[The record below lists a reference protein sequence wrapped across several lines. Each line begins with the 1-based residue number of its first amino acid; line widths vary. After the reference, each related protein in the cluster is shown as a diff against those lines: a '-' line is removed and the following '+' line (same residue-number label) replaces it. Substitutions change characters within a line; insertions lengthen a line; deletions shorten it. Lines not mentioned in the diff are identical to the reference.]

1 MCKTNHAVFN
11 TTDKNFFSMM
21 LYFIFT
27 KKKIKADKKSQEQNK
42 SSHLI

>member
-27 KKKIKADKKSQEQNK
+27 KKKLRQIRRVKNK
-42 SSHLI
+42 TNLAI